1 MSKWVCLMRFSVAF
15 LAVALLSLGSPAR
28 ADKRILGKLGQAL
41 DSVTIHASTNS
52 SSRAYY
58 KVQPYEYLV
67 INQGPNEKWVKVLM
81 QNGKSG
87 YADAAK
93 IAKLPYDVTQDQ
105 TQTPRQIPGARDYS
119 TSSRSAAA
127 NYGLRFV
134 GTPYKWGGNDIV
146 NGIDCSG
153 FVKKLYGEFGMKLP
167 RTAAE
172 QALVGQPVY
181 RLEDLQSGDRL
192 YFWEK
197 KRNKIGHTGLYLG
210 NGYFVHSSSG
220 NHGVATDYLTPRWRA
235 ILVAARR

>member
-1 MSKWVCLMRFSVAF
+1 MRFVIPLSLALV
-15 LAVALLSLGSPAR
+15 LAVGSPAR
-28 ADKRILGKLGQAL
+28 ADKRVLGKLGQAL
-41 DSVTIHASTNS
+41 QAVTIHASTNS
-52 SSRAYY
+52 NSRAYY

-81 QNGKSG
+81 QNGRCG
-87 YADAAK
+87 YAESEK

-105 TQTPRQIPGARDYS
+105 TQPATAPSREYS
-119 TSSRSAAA
+119 LSSRGQAA
-127 NYGLRFV
+127 NYGLKFV
-134 GTPYKWGGNDIV
+134 GTPYKWGGNDIQ

-153 FVKKLYGEFGMKLP
+153 FVKKLYGMIGLNLP

-172 QALVGQPVY
+172 QALVGQPIY

-210 NGYFVHSSSG
+210 NGYFVHSSVSH
-220 NHGVATDYLTPRWRA
+220 HGVATDYLTEKWRG